1 MHRAVVRARGGA
13 IYCEN
18 VDQYRLQICPATVLI
33 NRIRDINQH
42 AIKYINAPYIFAGER
57 KKIICRKKNY
67 GANKRQRNKCK
78 LMEKQWHR
86 ADF

>member
-1 MHRAVVRARGGA
+1 MRARGGA

-57 KKIICRKKNY
+57 KKIKARTNVNVISASLWKNS
-67 GANKRQRNKCK
+67 GIVPTSDNTVIN
-78 LMEKQWHR
+78 
-86 ADF
+86 